1 MILLPALLPALL
13 AATPVTVPSG
23 QTVAPVVVG
32 PASAT
37 PAAARPHHAKGDP
50 LEGFNRRMFRAH
62 QGFDRRFFRPAAMGY
77 KHALPKVMRG
87 GIRNVIRN
95 LGEPI
100 VFLNYLLQLKP
111 GKAAET
117 AGRFLINSTL
127 GFGGLVDMA
136 KTPGIRLPHRDNG
149 LGNTLAFYGVKP
161 GPYLFLPF
169 VGPTTLRDLIG
180 GRGDALVLPL
190 AVGSP
195 FDRLEYQIPKG
206 VLSGLDARA
215 EADDDLNALFAGAVD
230 PYATLRSVYLQNR
243 IAEIQQLKG
252 AKKAKAGA
260 ELDDPLADPSGDAAP
275 AATPELADPLDDPA
289 APATT
294 TPSSPEPSDPLP
306 EPAVPAAA
314 PAAAPAPE
322 LSDPL
327 ADPAG
332 PPAATPQG

>member
-13 AATPVTVPSG
+13 AAAPVAAPSG
-23 QTVAPVVVG
+23 QAVTPVVVVG
-32 PASAT
+32 PA
-37 PAAARPHHAKGDP
+37 PAMRPHHAKGDP

-77 KHALPKVMRG
+77 KHALPKVVRG
-87 GIRNVIRN
+87 GIRNVLRN

-136 KTPGIRLPHRDNG
+136 KTPGVRLPHRDNG

-190 AVGSP
+190 GVGSP
-195 FDRLEYQIPKG
+195 FDQLEYQIPSG

-243 IAEIQQLKG
+243 VAEIQQLKG

-260 ELDDPLADPSGDAAP
+260 ELDDPLADPSADAAP
-275 AATPELADPLDDPA
+275 AASPELADPLADPAAAPA
-289 APATT
+289 APAQ
-294 TPSSPEPSDPLP
+294 SDPLADP
-306 EPAVPAAA
+306 AA
-314 PAAAPAPE
+314 PAAAPAAE

-327 ADPAG
+327 ADPAS
-332 PPAATPQG
+332 PAPAAPHG

>member
-13 AATPVTVPSG
+13 AAAPVAAPSG
-23 QTVAPVVVG
+23 QAVAPIVVG
-32 PASAT
+32 APSAA
-37 PAAARPHHAKGDP
+37 PAARPHHAKGDP

-77 KHALPKVMRG
+77 KHSLPKVVRG
-87 GIRNVIRN
+87 GLRNVIRN

-136 KTPGIRLPHRDNG
+136 KTPGVRLPHRDNS

-190 AVGSP
+190 AIGSP

-243 IAEIQQLKG
+243 VAEIQQLKG
-252 AKKAKAGA
+252 AKKAEAGA

-275 AATPELADPLDDPA
+275 ATSPELSDPLDDPA
-289 APATT
+289 APSAAPPPAT
-294 TPSSPEPSDPLP
+294 SD
-306 EPAVPAAA
+306 PAAA
-314 PAAAPAPE
+314 SPTPAAE

-327 ADPAG
+327 VDPAA
-332 PPAATPQG
+332 PATPQG

>member
-13 AATPVTVPSG
+13 AAAPVAASSG
-23 QTVAPVVVG
+23 QAVAPVVVG
-32 PASAT
+32 PA
-37 PAAARPHHAKGDP
+37 PAAVRPHHAKGDP

-77 KHALPKVMRG
+77 KHALPKVVRG
-87 GIRNVIRN
+87 GLRNVIRN

-136 KTPGIRLPHRDNG
+136 KTPGVKLPHRDNG

-190 AVGSP
+190 AIGSP

-206 VLSGLDARA
+206 VISGLDARA

-243 IAEIQQLKG
+243 VAEIQQLKG
-252 AKKAKAGA
+252 AKKAKTGP
-260 ELDDPLADPSGDAAP
+260 ELDDPLADPSGAGAP
-275 AATPELADPLDDPA
+275 AASPELSDPLDDPA
-289 APATT
+289 AP
-294 TPSSPEPSDPLP
+294 TPAPGS
-306 EPAVPAAA
+306 AA
-314 PAAAPAPE
+314 PAASPAPVTSPE

-327 ADPAG
+327 ADPAA
-332 PPAATPQG
+332 PATPQG